1 MDSAKYQI
9 AVVEDEKDLSD
20 LLKIH
25 LATVPAEVQLF
36 SDGLEAYDALE
47 LHLPDL
53 LILDLNLP
61 GMSGLDICRALR
73 GQGVEI
79 PILMLTARASE
90 LDRVV
95 GLEFGA
101 DDYLVKPF
109 GVLELV
115 ARARA
120 LLRRIGRAPVAGPDN
135 AGVTDRSESALLNT
149 GAQSEIVLG
158 ELRLNRHR
166 RAVSFCNEA
175 VPLKPREFDLLW
187 FFASNPGRV
196 FTRAEL
202 LASVWGYEHEGY
214 NHTVNT
220 HINRLRHKLGDSRAN
235 PHVIHTVW
243 GVGYRLDPSPRR
255 SPGADDASS
264 S

>member
-1 MDSAKYQI
+1 MDSTKYQI
-9 AVVEDEKDLSD
+9 AVVEDEQDLGD

-25 LATVPAEVQLF
+25 LATVPADVQLF
-36 SDGLEAYDALE
+36 SDGLAAFDALE
-47 LHLPDL
+47 LRLPDL
-53 LILDLNLP
+53 LVLDLNLP

-73 GQGVEI
+73 ERGAEI

-120 LLRRIGRAPVAGPDN
+120 LLRRIARTPTSEAAVGIAQNHPQGAAVLP
-135 AGVTDRSESALLNT
+135 GV
-149 GAQSEIVLG
+149 QSEIVLG
-158 ELRLNRHR
+158 ELSLNRHER
-166 RAVSFCNEA
+166 TVIFCEEPVS
-175 VPLKPREFDLLW
+175 LKPREFDLLW
-187 FFASNPGRV
+187 FFASSPGRV

-202 LASVWGYEHEGY
+202 LANVWGYEHEGY

-220 HINRLRHKLGDSRAN
+220 HINRLRHKLGDDRSSPN
-235 PHVIHTVW
+235 VIHTVW
-243 GVGYRLDPSPRR
+243 GVGYRLDPSPQRPK
-255 SPGADDASS
+255 S
-264 S
+264 